1 MPSFFATNGVLQAHL
16 VDAAFPARSE
26 EANGMLAG
34 RTVSKRRFQL
44 VLLKPSHYDDDGYV
58 VQWMRAYVPSNTLAV
73 LYTLGRDSADRGVL
87 GTDTAIDITVVDEI
101 SSRINIK
108 KLIAQ
113 FRRHNNFGLVAL
125 TGVQSNQ
132 YPRALDIARPFRAAG
147 VPVIIGGFH
156 VSGVFAMLPELTPEL
171 KTTLDLGISMFA
183 GELEGRMD
191 RLLQDAANGTM
202 PPIYNY
208 LKELPAL
215 ESQPTPILP
224 IAHLRRTIQQLATF
238 DAGRGCPFQCSF
250 CTIINV
256 QGKKSRGRSADDVE
270 KTIREHWAQ
279 GIKNFFITDD
289 NLGRNKDW
297 ETIFDRI
304 IEMRERENMNI
315 RLMIQVDT
323 LCHKIPGFI
332 EKAVR
337 AGTNRALIGLE
348 SINAA
353 NLLAASKRQ
362 NKITEYRK
370 MLLAWKKA
378 GTITVAGYILGFPF
392 DTPDSIREDLKI
404 IQNELPLDF
413 LEFFC
418 LTPLPG
424 SQDHKVLYQKGEWMH
439 EDLNFYDGEH
449 AATNHPRMTREEW
462 EGIYHS
468 AWTTFYTPKHME
480 TILRRG
486 AATDASRSRLIG
498 LLFLSRTSVPIE
510 RAHPLQGGLLRRKYR
525 VDRRFGMPIEPIWK
539 FYPKFAWS
547 FAKNSVYEI
556 RLLVWI
562 LLTMRRIYND
572 KNRYAYMDQALTPVT
587 EDETEK
593 LELFTHSEAARD
605 SVKHAQKIAQLTGSA
620 VSKPQPHVSRITET
634 V

>member
-1 MPSFFATNGVLQAHL
+1 
-16 VDAAFPARSE
+16 
-26 EANGMLAG
+26 MLAE
-34 RTVSKRRFQL
+34 RTGPKRRFQL
-44 VLLKPSHYDDDGYV
+44 VLLKPSHYDDEGYV
-58 VQWMRAYVPSNTLAV
+58 VQWRRAYVPSNTLAV
-73 LYTLGRDSADRGVL
+73 LYTLGRDSGERGVV
-87 GTDTAIDITVVDEI
+87 GPDTSIDITVVDEI
-101 SSRINIK
+101 NARIDIK

-113 FRRHNNFGLVAL
+113 FRRHNNFGMVAL

-147 VPVIIGGFH
+147 ISVVIGGFH
-156 VSGVFAMLPELTPEL
+156 VSGVLAMLPELTPEL
-171 KTTLDLGISMFA
+171 RTTLDLGVSMFA

-202 PPIYNY
+202 QPIYNY
-208 LKELPAL
+208 LKELPGL
-215 ESQPTPILP
+215 ESEPTPILP
-224 IAHLRRTIQQLATF
+224 VAHLRKTIQQLATF

-256 QGKKSRGRSADDVE
+256 QGKKSRNRTADDVE

-289 NLGRNKDW
+289 NFGRNKDW
-297 ETIFDRI
+297 EAIFDRI
-304 IEMRERENMNI
+304 IQLRERENMNV

-323 LCHKIPGFI
+323 LCHKIPNFI

-392 DTPDSIREDLKI
+392 DTPESIREDLKI

-424 SQDHKVLYQKGEWMH
+424 SQDHQVLYRRGEWMH
-439 EDLNFYDGEH
+439 EDLNSYDGEH
-449 AATNHPRMTREEW
+449 AAAHHPLMSKEEW

-468 AWTTFYTPKHME
+468 AWTTFYTPEHMK

-486 AATDASRSRLIG
+486 AATNCSRSRLIG

-510 RAHPLQGGLLRRKYR
+510 RAHPLQGGILRRRYR
-525 VDRRFGMPIEPIWK
+525 RGRRPGMPIEPVWS
-539 FYPKFAWS
+539 FYPKYGWRF
-547 FAKNSVYEI
+547 FKNSLQEI
-556 RLLVWI
+556 RVLIWI
-562 LLTMRRIYND
+562 LLTMQRIYSD
-572 KNRYAYMDQALTPVT
+572 KNRHAYVDQALTPVT

-593 LELFTHSEAARD
+593 LELFTHSEAARE
-605 SVKHAQKIAQLTGSA
+605 SVKHVQKVARLTGAAAGTQQHDKQASEM
-620 VSKPQPHVSRITET
+620 V
-634 V
+634 